1 MEPQDYGTVRPVPTL
16 VAEGELRE
24 VATQFIADCKK
35 HLIAQRCQLP
45 YRITMSYYPEQKQPM
60 TRGYAEQWGRGS
72 VITEVKIGIV
82 DYLQTWKDSLKVVA
96 YHELFHAFFNLDHD
110 DTSFGIMNTSGNFI
124 DDKYLLEDFDYFV
137 KKEFNRVKH
146 K

>member
-24 VATQFIADCKK
+24 VAVQFIDDCKK
-35 HLIAQRCQLP
+35 YVAVQRCRLP
-45 YRITMSYYPEQKQPM
+45 YRISMHYFSAQAHPAW
-60 TRGYAEQWGRGS
+60 RGYAEQWGKGT
-72 VITEVKIGIV
+72 VIAEVKIGIA

-110 DTSFGIMNTSGNFI
+110 DTSFGIMNTSGNFR
-124 DDKYLLEDFDYFV
+124 DDKHLLSDFDYYV
-137 KKEFNRVKH
+137 EKEFNRVK
-146 K
+146 